1 MHIGDSIYLGL
12 SDEGRVCLPL
22 SMANRHGLI
31 SGATGTGKTVTMKV
45 MAESFSDAGVPVFVC
60 DIKGDVSGLI
70 EPGEQNEGMEK
81 RIDKFG
87 IRDCFTY
94 RPYPVCF
101 WDVYGEKGHPV
112 RATVSE
118 IGPELLSL
126 ILDLT
131 DAQSGILNIV
141 FKIADDNGLLLDDL
155 KDLRAMLN
163 YVVEHKKEYA
173 MTYGNI
179 TTVSASAVIRS
190 LIPLETQGGN
200 LFFGKPDL
208 DLRDWMRT
216 DGQGHGIINVLDCV
230 RLWQNPTL
238 YATFL
243 LWMLSEL
250 YETLP
255 EAGDLD
261 KPKLV
266 FFFDEA
272 HTLFTD
278 APRAL
283 VKKVEQVVKLIRSKG
298 VGVFF
303 VTQAPSD
310 IPNSVLAQLSNR
322 VQHALR
328 AYTPSEQ
335 KAVRTAAQTM
345 RANPAF
351 DTEKVIMELGVGKAL
366 ISVLD
371 EDGVPGVTQ
380 NCSVLCPQS
389 LMAAARE
396 ETRARVMAEDG
407 MNKYDA
413 PEDPD
418 SAYESLEEKTAEE
431 KAEKERAEAEAAAA
445 KERAAKEKAEAKAKA
460 ASSRKKKSAAERAA
474 SRIRNHF
481 ERNLTNEAYKFIKR
495 GILSILKR

>member
-1 MHIGDSIYLGL
+1 MYTGDSIYLGL
-12 SDEGRVCLPL
+12 SDSGRVCLPL

-70 EPGEQNEGMEK
+70 VPGEKNDNMEK

-87 IRDCFTY
+87 IRDSFTY

-118 IGPELLSL
+118 MGPELLSR

-131 DAQSGILNIV
+131 DAQTGILNIV

-155 KDLRAMLN
+155 KDLRAMLAWVN
-163 YVVEHKKEYA
+163 DHKKEYA

-179 TTVSASAVIRS
+179 TTVSTSAVIRS
-190 LIPLETQGGN
+190 LIPLETQGGD

-208 DLRDWMRT
+208 DIRDWMRT
-216 DGQGHGIINVLDCV
+216 DENGHGIINVLDCV
-230 RLWQNPTL
+230 SLWQNPTL

-255 EAGDLD
+255 EVGDMD

-278 APRAL
+278 APKAL

-298 VGVFF
+298 VGVYF
-303 VTQAPSD
+303 VTQSPSD
-310 IPNSVLAQLSNR
+310 IPNPVLAQLSNR

-328 AYTPSEQ
+328 AYTPAEQ
-335 KAVRTAAQTM
+335 KAVKTAAQTM
-345 RANPAF
+345 RANPEF
-351 DTEKVIMELGVGKAL
+351 DTEEVIMQLGVGKAL

-371 EDGVPGVTQ
+371 EDGIPGITQ
-380 NCSVLCPQS
+380 NCSVICPQS
-389 LMAAARE
+389 LMAAADDY
-396 ETRARVMAEDG
+396 TRARVMQNDG
-407 MNKYDA
+407 MSKYDA
-413 PEDPD
+413 PDDPESASELLEDRT
-418 SAYESLEEKTAEE
+418 EEENAER
-431 KAEKERAEAEAAAA
+431 ERAEAEALAARE
-445 KERAAKEKAEAKAKA
+445 KAAKEKAEAKAKQA
-460 ASSRKKKSAAERAA
+460 KTKKKKSAAERAA

-481 ERNLTNEAYKFIKR
+481 ERSLTYDAYKLIKR
-495 GILSILKR
+495 GILSILKG